1 MEISENKLIRDNLI
15 PVFTRLDISSWTD
28 TYNINAGIEKEVEE
42 DVKKKLAERIAEVLI
57 ENNLIE
63 FNRIE
68 YYPGKAYE
76 ATILVYKEKDIK
88 DKE

>member
-1 MEISENKLIRDNLI
+1 MEISEDKLIKDNLV

-28 TYNINAGIEKEVEE
+28 TNNINAGIEKKVEE
-42 DVKKKLAERIAEVLI
+42 DVKKRLVERIAEVLV

-63 FNRIE
+63 FNKIE

-76 ATILVYKEKDIK
+76 AKLLVYKEKNIK